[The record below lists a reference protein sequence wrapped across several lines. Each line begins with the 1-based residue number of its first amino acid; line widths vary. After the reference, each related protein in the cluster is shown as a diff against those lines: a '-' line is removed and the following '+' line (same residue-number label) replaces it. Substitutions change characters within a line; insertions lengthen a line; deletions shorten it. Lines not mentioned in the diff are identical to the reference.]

1 MMATIAL
8 QPYSP
13 SVQVSFSGHETF
25 VLRYSWLKKAYDSVV
40 RDPTL
45 FGRED
50 AIVELGVGKN
60 MVRSIRHWALAC
72 RVLQEE
78 PKSRGLRLSPAPF
91 GTFLFGPDGKDPY
104 LEDINSLWL
113 IHWHLCTN
121 ENRATTWDWAFSIL
135 RTTEFTA
142 ESLFVSLQGELARRR
157 LKAPTSNTLRRD
169 IDVFIRTYLPSRVAK
184 KNVLE
189 DSLDSPLAE
198 LGILVSEGSDAFTFV
213 RGPHRSLDDGV
224 FAAAVIDFWTRE
236 APRRETLSF
245 NELAYSPNS
254 PGCVFKLDEDSLLQ
268 RLENLERVSLGCL
281 LFADTAGLKQIY
293 RKSPIRSTD
302 LLENYYAAG
311 MRD

>member
-1 MMATIAL
+1 MATITL
-8 QPYSP
+8 QPFSP
-13 SVQVSFSGHETF
+13 SAQISFSGHETF
-25 VLRYSWLKKAYDSVV
+25 VLRYGWLKKAYDSVL
-40 RDPTL
+40 RDPGL
-45 FGRED
+45 FGRDD

-78 PKSRGLRLSPAPF
+78 PKSRGLKLSPAPF
-91 GTFLFGPDGKDPY
+91 GTFLFGPEGKDPY

-121 ENRATTWDWAFSIL
+121 QARATTWDWAFSIL
-135 RTTEFTA
+135 RATEFTV
-142 ESLFVSLQGELARRR
+142 ESLFASVQGELARRM

-169 IDVFIRTYLPSRVAK
+169 IDVFIRTYLPSHVAK

-198 LGILVSEGSDAFTFV
+198 LGILVSEGSNAFSFV
-213 RGPHRSLDDGV
+213 RGPHRSLDDAI
-224 FAAAVIDFWTRE
+224 FATAVIDFWTRE

-254 PGCVFKLDEDSLLQ
+254 PGCVFKLDEDSLIQ
-268 RLENLERVSLGCL
+268 RLDNLERVTQGCL
-281 LFADTAGLKQIY
+281 LFADTAGLKQVY
-293 RKSPIRSTD
+293 RKSPIPSSH
-302 LLENYYAAG
+302 LLERHYSADV
-311 MRD
+311 RH